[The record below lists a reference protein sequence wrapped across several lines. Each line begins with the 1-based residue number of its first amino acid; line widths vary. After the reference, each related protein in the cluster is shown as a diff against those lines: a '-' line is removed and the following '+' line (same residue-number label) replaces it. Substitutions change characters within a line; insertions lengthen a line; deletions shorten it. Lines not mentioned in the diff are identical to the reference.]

1 MDAVGLCNLALDQ
14 IVAQTVITS
23 LSPPAPTNNVAA
35 EVMARI
41 YQLQVDNVFR
51 AAHWNCARKQGE
63 LTLLKAAVGTPEN
76 PSGAL
81 PAPPVPW
88 LYEYAYPNDC
98 LKVRFVIPMPSL
110 PAPGTAPIM
119 TSVGVNFMPNVNT
132 SLPFVPAVGTDAQ
145 DNQIRV
151 LLTNAPRA
159 QVVYTARLSNVDL
172 WDPALQ
178 NAVVGALGAWA
189 AAPITG
195 NAERQKLCIAIASG
209 LIKAARDSDGNEGI
223 TQMDIIPD
231 WMRVR
236 DAGAGYGC
244 FGWNVPGGAY
254 MASWDG
260 WAGPDGVSY

>member
-14 IVAQTVITS
+14 IVAQTTITG
-23 LSPPAPTNNVAA
+23 LTPPSPPNNVAA
-35 EVMARI
+35 EVMSRI

-51 AAHWNCARKQGE
+51 AAHWNCARKQDT

-98 LKVRFVIPMPSL
+98 LKVRFVIPMPNL

-119 TSVGVNFMPNVNT
+119 TNVGVSSMPNVNT
-132 SLPFVPAVGTDAQ
+132 SMPFVPAVDTNAQ
-145 DNQIRV
+145 GIQVRV
-151 LLTNAPRA
+151 LLTNAPRSQA
-159 QVVYTARLSNVDL
+159 VYTARLVNVDL

-178 NAVVGALGAWA
+178 NACVGALAAWA

-195 NAERQKLCIAIASG
+195 NVERQKLSIALASG

-231 WMRVR
+231 WIRVR
-236 DAGAGYGC
+236 NAGAGYGS
-244 FGWNVPGGAY
+244 FGWDVPGSGFIAG
-254 MASWDG
+254 WDG
-260 WAGPDGVSY
+260 WAAPDGVSY